1 MTVVARIP
9 QEIIELDESTPI
21 GLHIRKRRL
30 ERNLTLDDASNEL
43 QVCVGSLCKWESG
56 RANPRDLNAGT
67 IIRFL
72 GYDPYNFKTETLG
85 QRIRAYRF
93 KHGYTL
99 KQLGD
104 IFGVTEYTMVSWEA
118 DEYAPKLEN
127 MEKLNKILENM

>member
-1 MTVVARIP
+1 MTAMARIP
-9 QEIIELDESTPI
+9 QEIIELDENTPI

-43 QVCVGSLCKWESG
+43 QVCVGSLCNWESG
-56 RANPRDLNAGT
+56 RKKPRDLNAGN

-72 GYDPYNFKTETLG
+72 GYDPYNFKVETLG

-104 IFGVTEYTMVSWEA
+104 LLGVTECTMVSWEA
-118 DEYAPKLEN
+118 DEYVPKSEN
-127 MEKLNKILENM
+127 MEKLNTLL

>member
-1 MTVVARIP
+1 MTAVARIP
-9 QEIIELDESTPI
+9 QEIIELGENTPI

-43 QVCVGSLCKWESG
+43 QICVAALCGWESG
-56 RANPRDLNAGT
+56 RKKPRDLNAGN

-72 GYDPYNFKTETLG
+72 GYDPYNFKIETLG

-104 IFGVTEYTMVSWEA
+104 VLSVTECTMVSWEA
-118 DEYAPKLEN
+118 DEGIPWHGHMKKL
-127 MEKLNKILENM
+127 LELM